1 MQFQHISRGFFLEAC
16 WGNCSVTKL
25 HLTLCDPLDCSTPGF
40 PALHHLLEF
49 AQTHVHWVGD
59 ALKPSRP
66 LSFPSLALSLSQR
79 QSFQMSWF
87 FMSGSQNIGAS
98 ASVLSVH
105 VQGWFPLGLLWSPC
119 CRVYHLKSVGT
130 LLQVV
135 GFESTGGAAPNLGIL
150 ILIPKRQKEQAW
162 GQQEPDHTG
171 DGDRVL
177 GGGREGDG
185 GAVGESCLK
194 NNQRPQQPF
203 PHPEKN
209 YCRDRVY
216 LILWRKRTIWIPGG
230 KITVLLKYFFLWRI
244 RYISCNFVARLEW
257 DC

>member
-79 QSFQMSWF
+79 ESFQMSWF

-98 ASVLSVH
+98 ASVLPVH

-150 ILIPKRQKEQAW
+150 ILIPRGKKSKPEGSRNQTTLEMETGSWEAEGKEMGVRWGNPVWRTTSRHNNRSSPPPKIIIVGIEFIWFFGEKEQS
-162 GQQEPDHTG
+162 GSQEAK
-171 DGDRVL
+171 L
-177 GGGREGDG
+177 QF
-185 GAVGESCLK
+185 CW
-194 NNQRPQQPF
+194 N
-203 PHPEKN
+203 
-209 YCRDRVY
+209 
-216 LILWRKRTIWIPGG
+216 I
-230 KITVLLKYFFLWRI
+230 FF
-244 RYISCNFVARLEW
+244 YDE
-257 DC
+257 